1 MILCFCDVFKH
12 EGKSFQNTEYIQKVE
27 NKQTKRARE
36 HGQTSKVTL
45 EIAFLNKFFINTAI
59 AQGGRDGDTCEGTH
73 KSFFRSEIKTTL
85 HSKSC
90 WCAKLLKRPTFHEMT
105 VSLAVPSITLGQL
118 KCMLILLGSL
128 TPNANISLLPKP
140 LLLFEW
146 FSRSLCHGNET
157 EKKELT
163 LNSACSE
170 NTGTNICL
178 CRHSQE
184 RLASR
189 QDSLVVSGDLQEY
202 KTQIFV
208 SLSMAEVVLPS

>member
-1 MILCFCDVFKH
+1 MILCFCDVFKY

-45 EIAFLNKFFINTAI
+45 ENAFLNKFINTAI
-59 AQGGRDGDTCEGTH
+59 AQGGRDGDTCEGTN
-73 KSFFRSEIKTTL
+73 KSFLRSEIKTTL

-146 FSRSLCHGNET
+146 FWRSLCHGNET
-157 EKKELT
+157 GKKELT
-163 LNSACSE
+163 LNSAVKIQ
-170 NTGTNICL
+170 GP
-178 CRHSQE
+178 
-184 RLASR
+184 A
-189 QDSLVVSGDLQEY
+189 
-202 KTQIFV
+202 FV
-208 SLSMAEVVLPS
+208 CAGIPRKD